1 MEKRTYAG
9 VGILALLI
17 LGCGGAGSLVGITED
32 YVMLVRG
39 SDELMRR
46 GDTSGTLA
54 TIFDSG
60 AGSVS
65 HVRFSPDESRVVYED
80 GVGISVQN
88 VDGTN
93 RVAIAGYKAATWNA
107 AGTQLI
113 AVRNDNRLV
122 MMDPDGNNAAA
133 PFFDGSAGAG
143 IQSIDLN
150 EAGDKIVLCS
160 GPSGWFRIHTL
171 NPDGTGLTALTPNGQ
186 AALDPRWSPDGTKI
200 YYTRRLVGQDLD
212 VRVMN
217 ADGTGDTPLAN
228 STSDEQ
234 MPVPR
239 ASGTVLYLFDD
250 AGTVNIWEM
259 NADGSGKQ
267 AFESLGTGITA
278 IEAE

>member
-17 LGCGGAGSLVGITED
+17 FGCGGAGSLVGITED

-150 EAGDKIVLCS
+150 EAGDKLRAIWLVPHS
-160 GPSGWFRIHTL
+160 HPQFRWHRTDRDHTER
-171 NPDGTGLTALTPNGQ
+171 PGRARPALEPRRNEDLLH
-186 AALDPRWSPDGTKI
+186 AALGRTRPRRPRDE
-200 YYTRRLVGQDLD
+200 RRRHG
-212 VRVMN
+212 RHS
-217 ADGTGDTPLAN
+217 A
-228 STSDEQ
+228 
-234 MPVPR
+234 R
-239 ASGTVLYLFDD
+239 
-250 AGTVNIWEM
+250 
-259 NADGSGKQ
+259 
-267 AFESLGTGITA
+267 
-278 IEAE
+278 